1 MKKII
6 DGISKFQKEVYPEHR
21 ELFEELS
28 TGQSPEVLF
37 ITCSDSR
44 ISPTLLTQTKPGELF
59 IIRNAGNIVPA
70 YGPVMGGVT
79 ATIEYAVMALKVKD
93 IIICGHSDC
102 GAMKG
107 VLYPEKVASLKSVA
121 AWLNH
126 GDAARAVVV
135 ENYPNLP
142 EPEKLMTLT
151 EQNVLAQLRNIQTHP
166 SVNGALQGGRLR
178 LHGWVYHIGSGQV
191 TVFNRA
197 KDKFVPLQGEHSTAE
212 MEAMGFAGG
221 TR

>member
-6 DGISKFQKEVYPEHR
+6 DGVSKFQKEVYPEHR

-70 YGPVMGGVT
+70 YGPAIGGVT

-93 IIICGHSDC
+93 IVICGHSDC

-107 VLYPEKVASLKSVA
+107 VLYPEMVASLKSVA

-126 GDAARAVVV
+126 GNAARAVVV
-135 ENYPNLP
+135 ENYSQLP

-166 SVNGALQGGRLR
+166 SVISALEAGRLR
-178 LHGWVYHIGSGQV
+178 LHGWIYHIGPGQISV
-191 TVFNRA
+191 YDRQ
-197 KDKFVPLQGEHSTAE
+197 KDQFAPLQADQTIAE
-212 MEAMGFAGG
+212 MENLAYAGG
-221 TR
+221 KR

>member
-6 DGISKFQKEVYPEHR
+6 EGLVKFQKEVFPSHE
-21 ELFEELS
+21 ELFSQLA

-44 ISPTLLTQTKPGELF
+44 IAPTLLTQTKPGELF

-70 YGPVMGGVT
+70 YGQAIGGVT
-79 ATIEYAVMALKVKD
+79 GTIEYAVSALKVKD
-93 IIICGHSDC
+93 VIICGHSDC

-107 VLYPEKVASLKSVA
+107 VLDPDKVASLKSVA
-121 AWLNH
+121 AWLHH

-135 ENYPNLP
+135 ENFSHLS
-142 EPEKLMTLT
+142 EEEKLITLT

-166 SVNGALQGGRLR
+166 SVAGALQAGRLR
-178 LHGWVYHIGSGQV
+178 LHGWIYHIGTGQV
-191 TVFNRA
+191 TA
-197 KDKFVPLQGEHSTAE
+197 YHHQKGAFVAVTESSEPEKLA
-212 MEAMGFAGG
+212 FAGG
-221 TR
+221 KV

>member
-6 DGISKFQKEVYPEHR
+6 DGVSKFQQEVYPAHR

-44 ISPTLLTQTKPGELF
+44 IAPTLLTQTKPGDLF

-70 YGPVMGGVT
+70 YGPAIGGVT

-93 IIICGHSDC
+93 IVICGHSDC

-107 VLYPEKVASLKSVA
+107 VLYPEKVAALKSVA

-135 ENYPNLP
+135 ENYSHLS
-142 EPEKLMTLT
+142 EPEKLATLT

-166 SVNGALQGGRLR
+166 SVISALQAGRLR
-178 LHGWVYHIGSGQV
+178 LHGWIYHIGTGQI
-191 TVFNRA
+191 TAFDRQKGQFA
-197 KDKFVPLQGEHSTAE
+197 PLQGDQAIAG
-212 MEAMGFAGG
+212 MEVPAFAGG
-221 TR
+221 KQ